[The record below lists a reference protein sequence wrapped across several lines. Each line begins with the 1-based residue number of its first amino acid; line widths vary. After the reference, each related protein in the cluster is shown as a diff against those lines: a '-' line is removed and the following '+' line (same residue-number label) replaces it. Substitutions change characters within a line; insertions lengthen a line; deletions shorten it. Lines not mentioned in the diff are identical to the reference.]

1 LIKSQKSDLSKS
13 QKSECT
19 SAEKL
24 EAQQKSVVEYFKFL
38 KTKFLCSTK
47 TFKKMIF
54 TLQKSLILSYLCVIL
69 LLATLCQ
76 KFIWT
81 NIYSKPTTVHS
92 YAVLLLS
99 TSVGWAKIL
108 TPEVEDL
115 LVKFRKP
122 QKNMIFWI
130 VFPENL
136 NCTFT
141 LYQYHNYHLSC
152 RYRIPYLHH
161 C

>member
-1 LIKSQKSDLSKS
+1 M
-13 QKSECT
+13 
-19 SAEKL
+19 EKPKFEQIAKANVHLPRSL
-24 EAQQKSVVEYFKFL
+24 EAQAKICCRILQISQRQSFYVQL
-38 KTKFLCSTK
+38 K

-54 TLQKSLILSYLCVIL
+54 TLQKSLILSYLCMIL

-115 LVKFRKP
+115 LVKFRKL